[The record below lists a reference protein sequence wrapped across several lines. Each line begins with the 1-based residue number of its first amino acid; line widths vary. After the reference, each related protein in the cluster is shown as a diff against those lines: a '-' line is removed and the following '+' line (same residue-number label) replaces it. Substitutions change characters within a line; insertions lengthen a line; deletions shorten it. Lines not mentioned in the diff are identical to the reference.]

1 MTIYTYTP
9 KDDIT
14 VKELSSIVQVLF
26 VSLIEAIQ
34 QQPIKGSD
42 DLEVDESVYNNLP
55 EDLKGHFVLSD
66 NQTPK
71 T

>member
-9 KDDIT
+9 KDDMT
-14 VKELSSIVQVLF
+14 VQELSGIVQVLF

-34 QQPIKGSD
+34 QQPVQGCD
-42 DLEVDESVYNNLP
+42 DLEVDETVYNNLP
-55 EDLKGHFVLSD
+55 EDLKGHFTLSEI
-66 NQTPK
+66 QTPK

>member
-34 QQPIKGSD
+34 QQPIQGCD
-42 DLEVDESVYNNLP
+42 DLEIVELVYNNLP
-55 EDLKGHFVLSD
+55 EDLKIHFVLSE

>member
-34 QQPIKGSD
+34 QQPIQGSD
-42 DLEVDESVYNNLP
+42 DLEVDELVYNNLP
-55 EDLKGHFVLSD
+55 EDLKSHFTLSE

>member
-14 VKELSSIVQVLF
+14 VKELSGIVQVLF

-34 QQPIKGSD
+34 QQPVKGCD
-42 DLEVDESVYNNLP
+42 DLEVDELVYNNLP
-55 EDLKGHFVLSD
+55 EDLKTHFVLSE